1 LAMEHKPKMIIAG
14 ASAYARV
21 VYRKRFRVIADQ
33 VGGYLMVDMSHY
45 AGFDRGGHI
54 SQSGR
59 YRRLRCKHN
68 A

>member
-1 LAMEHKPKMIIAG
+1 MEHKPKMIIAG

-33 VGGYLMVDMSHY
+33 VGGYLMIDMSIMLGLIA
-45 AGFDRGGHI
+45 AGIYPNPVGIADFVG
-54 SQSGR
+54 
-59 YRRLRCKHN
+59 KHN